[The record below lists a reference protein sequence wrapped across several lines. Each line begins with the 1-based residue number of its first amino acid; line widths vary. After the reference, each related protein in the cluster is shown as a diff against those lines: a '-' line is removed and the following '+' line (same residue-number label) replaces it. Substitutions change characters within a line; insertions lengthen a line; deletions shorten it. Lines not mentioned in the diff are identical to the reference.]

1 MKSDIR
7 LKTSFRD
14 KPIKSPR
21 KLPIETTKASVLK
34 TKIKQDTGKYS
45 LISFSKRD
53 VLDCL

>member
-1 MKSDIR
+1 MEEMKSDIR

-34 TKIKQDTGKYS
+34 TKVKYHHT
-45 LISFSKRD
+45 
-53 VLDCL
+53 VLFNCYMENT

>member
-34 TKIKQDTGKYS
+34 TNVKYHHTVFSIVIRKIPNAS
-45 LISFSKRD
+45 
-53 VLDCL
+53 